1 MLEIFCF
8 FFSHSINLL
17 IFNNLFFC
25 LFHRQRKLE
34 KQRAMLEKK
43 MKEDQSEQAEI
54 RKQEDKIVGYVQHW
68 DRWEMLR
75 NIVIHRKVKKTVVG
89 LGGVV

>member
-1 MLEIFCF
+1 
-8 FFSHSINLL
+8 
-17 IFNNLFFC
+17 
-25 LFHRQRKLE
+25 
-34 KQRAMLEKK
+34 MLEKK